1 MPSNWFPGAC
11 NCSGNGQ
18 TFAAPLNRQDSEL
31 RFLEIISDWVNRYF
45 SNEEAIY
52 LVALLVVGFLV
63 LFTLG
68 GVLAPVLTGLVLA
81 FLLQGLVKQLVGWR
95 VPEAVAVWLAFLLFV
110 GALTGL
116 ALFVAPLVWQQL
128 RALVEALPGLVGR
141 WREAAGD
148 LAQAFPELLTEAQLT
163 QWLEAAT
170 RQVGSIGASALEAL
184 VANLSSM
191 LGILIYLV
199 LVPISVFFFLKDRRR
214 IMGWLLSALPR
225 KRSLIQRVGEEM
237 NQQLAN
243 YVRGKFI
250 EILIVGSVT
259 FVTFTLL
266 GLNYAALLGVLVGV
280 SVLIPFVGAAVV
292 TIPVALVGIIQFGWS
307 WDLAYVMAAYGII
320 QALDGNVLVPLLF
333 SEAVDLHPITII
345 VAVLAFGGL
354 WGLWGVFFAIPLATL
369 VKAIINAWP
378 REMGVVEA
386 DSPPPP

>member
-1 MPSNWFPGAC
+1 M
-11 NCSGNGQ
+11 
-18 TFAAPLNRQDSEL
+18 
-31 RFLEIISDWVNRYF
+31 RFLEVISGWVNRYF

-81 FLLQGLVKQLVGWR
+81 FLLQGLVKQLVDWR
-95 VPEAVAVWLAFLLFV
+95 VPEAGAVWLAFLLFIGV
-110 GALTGL
+110 LTAL

-141 WREAAGD
+141 GREAAGD
-148 LAQAFPELLTEAQLT
+148 LALAFPELLTEAQIT

-170 RQVGSIGASALEAL
+170 NQVGSIGASALEAL

-191 LGILIYLV
+191 VGILIYLV

-214 IMGWLLSALPR
+214 IMGWLLSAMPK
-225 KRSLIQRVGEEM
+225 KRSLIRRVGEEM

-250 EILIVGSVT
+250 EILIVGFVT

-307 WDLAYVMAAYGII
+307 WELAYVMAAYGII

-354 WGLWGVFFAIPLATL
+354 WGVWGVFFAIPLATL
-369 VKAIINAWP
+369 IKAIINAWP
-378 REMGVVEA
+378 REMGVGAEDFASNSRSEGV
-386 DSPPPP
+386 PPSMGGTGSIRGQDALAPPE

>member
-1 MPSNWFPGAC
+1 M
-11 NCSGNGQ
+11 
-18 TFAAPLNRQDSEL
+18 
-31 RFLEIISDWVNRYF
+31 RFLEIISGWVNRYF

-81 FLLQGLVKQLVGWR
+81 FLLQGLVKQLVDWR
-95 VPEAVAVWLAFLLFV
+95 VPERAAVWLAFLLFIGV
-110 GALTGL
+110 LTAL

-148 LAQAFPELLTEAQLT
+148 LAQAFPELLTEAQIT
-163 QWLEAAT
+163 AWLEAAT
-170 RQVGSIGASALEAL
+170 SQVGSIGASALEAL

-191 LGILIYLV
+191 VGILIYLV

-214 IMGWLLSALPR
+214 IMGWLLSALPK

-250 EILIVGSVT
+250 EILIVGFVT

-307 WDLAYVMAAYGII
+307 WELAYVMAAYGII

-354 WGLWGVFFAIPLATL
+354 WGVWGVFFAIPLATL

-378 REMGVVEA
+378 REMGGGAEDPARNSRSEGV
-386 DSPPPP
+386 PPSMGSTGSIRGQDALAPPE